1 MATPSAKE
9 LKKLAKACR
18 DAGIHYFK
26 GDGFE
31 FTLTGVAPEKPTR
44 KNSAVLPEQDM
55 SKIETDS
62 LSEEELMFWS
72 TGGGMNFFA
81 EDKQDGK

>member
-1 MATPSAKE
+1 MATPTAKE

-31 FTLTGVAPEKPTR
+31 FTLNGVAPEKPVKGKAPLTHT
-44 KNSAVLPEQDM
+44 QGD
-55 SKIETDS
+55 IETDAPTD
-62 LSEEELMFWS
+62 EEILYWS
-72 TGGGMNFFA
+72 SMGGNPFSAFEGIK
-81 EDKQDGK
+81 E

>member
-18 DAGIHYFK
+18 EAGIHFFK
-26 GDGFE
+26 GEGFE

-44 KNSAVLPEQDM
+44 KNASELPEADHNE
-55 SKIETDS
+55 IEMDS
-62 LSEEELMFWS
+62 LSQEELMFWS
-72 TGGGMNFFA
+72 TGGVNFFGA
-81 EDKQDGK
+81 DKQE

>member
-1 MATPSAKE
+1 MATPTAKE

-31 FTLTGVAPEKPTR
+31 FTLTGVVPEKPSR
-44 KNSAVLPEQDM
+44 KAPQPEADM
-55 SKIETDS
+55 SKIETDTPT
-62 LSEEELMFWS
+62 EEELMFWS
-72 TGGGMNFFA
+72 TGGGLSFFTEA
-81 EDKQDGK
+81 KE

>member
-1 MATPSAKE
+1 MATPTAKE

-31 FTLTGVAPEKPTR
+31 FTLTGVTPEKPVRGKTSSPA
-44 KNSAVLPEQDM
+44 NLDPPGE
-55 SKIETDS
+55 IESDS

-72 TGGGMNFFA
+72 SGGGMSV
-81 EDKQDGK
+81 EV